1 MEIYLVRHTSV
12 NAEDKKRC
20 YGFSDVSLAPTFQ
33 EEIAN
38 TIGKLSIEIQQDTLL
53 FSSPLSRCM
62 TLAQGIQ
69 QAFSIEKIT
78 EDERLK
84 EMNFGDWE
92 GLFWSDIPE
101 EVTMPWMQDFVNVPT
116 PNGEN
121 FVALATRA
129 NAFWQEIT
137 ARYSAKQQI
146 VVTTHGGVIRSM
158 ISSLFEMELKNAFRF
173 EISYGSI
180 TKISIRHGIP
190 KVEYL
195 NK

>member
-1 MEIYLVRHTSV
+1 LSQSNH
-12 NAEDKKRC
+12 
-20 YGFSDVSLAPTFQ
+20 
-33 EEIAN
+33 
-38 TIGKLSIEIQQDTLL
+38 LSIIHE
-53 FSSPLSRCM
+53 FSKKNNSNSCASAIKP
-62 TLAQGIQ
+62 
-69 QAFSIEKIT
+69 IEKIT

-101 EVTMPWMQDFVNVPT
+101 EVTMPWMQDFVNIPT

-137 ARYSAKQQI
+137 KTYSAKQQI

>member
-12 NAEDKKRC
+12 NVEDKKRC
-20 YGFSDVSLAPTFQ
+20 YGFSDVRLAPTSQ

-38 TIGKLSIEIQQDTLL
+38 TIGKLAVEIQQDALL

-62 TLAQGIQ
+62 TLAQDIQ

-101 EVTMPWMQDFVNVPT
+101 EITMPWMQDFVNVPT

-129 NAFWQEIT
+129 NAFWQEII
-137 ARYSAKQQI
+137 AKYSTKQQI
-146 VVTTHGGVIRSM
+146 VVTTHSGVIRSM
-158 ISSLFEMELKNAFRF
+158 ISGLFEMELKNAFRF

>member
-1 MEIYLVRHTSV
+1 
-12 NAEDKKRC
+12 
-20 YGFSDVSLAPTFQ
+20 
-33 EEIAN
+33 
-38 TIGKLSIEIQQDTLL
+38 
-53 FSSPLSRCM
+53 M

-121 FVALATRA
+121 FVALVTRA
-129 NAFWQEIT
+129 NTFWQEIT